1 MFQEWCSLIWTVFN
15 TILQI
20 TREKLNEIF
29 SEKGIVTVVQLKYTK
44 DGKFRRFGFVGFKTE
59 EEAQNA
65 VEHFNNTCI
74 KASRIKVELCASLG
88 KWHIID
94 NSLNIFVGI
103 TCPCS
108 VNYVFCCWILKTDKC
123 SNLTFILLGGY
134 LNFNAWHMK
143 KWIIFEQKKR

>member
-1 MFQEWCSLIWTVFN
+1 M
-15 TILQI
+15 
-20 TREKLNEIF
+20 
-29 SEKGIVTVVQLKYTK
+29 KYTK
-44 DGKFRRFGFVGFKTE
+44 DGKFRHFGFVGFKTE

-74 KASRIKVELCASLG
+74 KASRIKVELCAGLG

-94 NSLNIFVGI
+94 NSLNIFVVI

-108 VNYVFCCWILKTDKC
+108 VNFVFCCRILKTDK
-123 SNLTFILLGGY
+123 SSHLTFILLGGY

-143 KWIIFEQKKR
+143 KRILFEQKKYNIMKYTYTDPFVVVSRCCVLPHTYISILLTVIRDTA